1 MYRKI
6 YVTRVAYTITYFHLC
21 IIYFFASMNVWPPP
35 TKRRSWQS
43 SMSAGCNLQKLTRRK
58 LLLLLGWCFLFQGV
72 YNCTLNN
79 HIYFSSTLI
88 IWQHSGGPIAN
99 QPILFLHTVSNAG
112 VLHSPT
118 VCKLQPPPNL
128 VSLPTTESIWSG
140 PESARKLG
148 YKLSCWISISVL
160 CLQILPLYRPIFPDL
175 LTLNDL
181 LPCILTFP
189 VLRKP
194 PNLSHTSPH

>member
-1 MYRKI
+1 MYDLYLQNGDLDRAQCLQNAMYRSSLEGN
-6 YVTRVAYTITYFHLC
+6 YCYCFDD
-21 IIYFFASMNVWPPP
+21 AS
-35 TKRRSWQS
+35 
-43 SMSAGCNLQKLTRRK
+43 
-58 LLLLLGWCFLFQGV
+58 FQGA

-79 HIYFSSTLI
+79 QIYFSSTLI

-112 VLHSPT
+112 VLVGSPT
-118 VCKLQPPPNL
+118 ACKLQPPPNL

-189 VLRKP
+189 VLRRP